1 MPNAG
6 GLWARVRLSGRKAA
20 RWRFQ
25 VFGSK
30 TFGVFIGVFQ
40 LALVDCSFVL
50 SGRSAK
56 RPPHRLSLL
65 ITRKKRK
72 SRSIPFTWH
81 VSDPKRPKHGHLVV
95 TNNQEPVE
103 FETTLNTKTTIHDVS
118 TGILIDIFKGRVVR
132 LL

>member
-1 MPNAG
+1 MRAAF
-6 GLWARVRLSGRKAA
+6 GLGCDCPDAKP
-20 RWRFQ
+20 Q
-25 VFGSK
+25 D
-30 TFGVFIGVFQ
+30 GVFRYFSGIFLSRILSFFQ

-118 TGILIDIFKGRVVR
+118 ILIDKGRVVR

>member
-25 VFGSK
+25 VF
-30 TFGVFIGVFQ
+30 FGDFFIENFMFFFQ

-118 TGILIDIFKGRVVR
+118 ILIDKGRVVR